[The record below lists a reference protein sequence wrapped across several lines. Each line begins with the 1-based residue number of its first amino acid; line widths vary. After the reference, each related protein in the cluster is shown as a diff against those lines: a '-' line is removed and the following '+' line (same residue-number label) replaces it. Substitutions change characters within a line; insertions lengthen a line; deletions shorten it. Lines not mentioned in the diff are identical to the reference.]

1 MFKNMDNNMIKS
13 IYQMQGM
20 NITDEQLKFMK
31 NNMNPDLMK
40 MAADMNPSFP
50 IPSNN
55 NSNTQ
60 NSNNLNTNNS
70 NGSNLNNENQSTDNS
85 NSNNAH
91 VSIPAQQPI
100 QNPFGNGGFPNM
112 DMNGMMDLIS
122 KNPNIMNMM
131 GPQMS
136 NMFGNANG
144 MDPNLMMNSM
154 QTILWVVSL
163 PTRIKQ
169 FLSSAKGKISI
180 LCLLILIIAYFFR

>member
-1 MFKNMDNNMIKS
+1 
-13 IYQMQGM
+13 M
-20 NITDEQLKFMK
+20 NITDEQLNFMK

-60 NSNNLNTNNS
+60 NSYNLNTNNS
-70 NGSNLNNENQSTDNS
+70 NGRNLNNENQSSDNS

-100 QNPFGNGGFPNM
+100 QNPIGNGGFPNM

-169 FLSSAKGKISI
+169 FLSSVKGKILI
-180 LCLLILIIAYFFR
+180 LCLLFLIIAYFFR